1 MAIRKLK
8 PTSPGRRF
16 QTVQVYDEITTSRP
30 YRPLT
35 LPLKKSGGRNSHGE
49 ITVWWRGG
57 GHKRAYRVIDFK
69 RDKPGVPAK
78 VATIEYDPN
87 RSARIALL
95 SYADGEKRYILQ
107 PLGLKVGDTIVSGEH
122 VDILP
127 GNALPLK
134 SIPLGTQVHNV
145 EMRPGKGGQIARG
158 AGASVQVVAK
168 EGKYVTV
175 KLPSGETRLLFPR
188 CYATVGQV
196 GNVDHGHVS
205 LGKAGRSRWLGRR
218 PHVRGVAMNPVDH
231 PLGGGEGHA
240 AGGRHP
246 VSPWGQPAKGFK
258 TRRKKPSDRFILQK
272 KRKRGKK

>member
-16 QTVQVYDEITTSRP
+16 QTIQVYDEITTSRP